1 MDTLLSRLRHHG
13 PLVDADY
20 SVLLRLAHRLV
31 VKQAGQVV
39 VAAGERLSEVFVV
52 EQGWAIRYRI
62 LDDGRRQVVNFM
74 VPGDCFD
81 LQSIVGANADH
92 HVSALTTIRLRMIS
106 GAHFLDAVRQSAA
119 LATVF
124 WWAAVQEES
133 VLREHIV
140 SIGRRTAR
148 QRCAHMLVELHRR
161 LTMAGLRRDQACVLP
176 LTRDIMADSLGLS
189 PVHVSRS
196 IAHLRGRKLID
207 TTRGT
212 ISLRDI
218 PGLAEVGEFNARYLH
233 LHDRQVMPRAE
244 SDLES
249 A

>member
-1 MDTLLSRLRHHG
+1 MDTLLSRLQHHAA
-13 PLVDADY
+13 LVEADY

-31 VKQAGQVV
+31 VKQAGQVI

-62 LDDGRRQVVNFM
+62 LEDGRRQIVNFM

-81 LQSIVGANADH
+81 LQAIVGATADH
-92 HVSALTTIRLRMIS
+92 HVSALTTVRLRMIS
-106 GAHFLDAVRQSAA
+106 GPLFLNAVRQSAA

-124 WWAAVQEES
+124 WWSAVQEES
-133 VLREHIV
+133 ILREHIV
-140 SIGRRTAR
+140 RIGRRTAR

-161 LTMAGLRRDQACVLP
+161 LSMAGVPKEEACNLP
-176 LTRDIMADSLGLS
+176 LTRDVMADSLGLS

-196 IAHLRGRKLID
+196 VGNLRSRKLIE
-207 TTRGT
+207 TTRGS
-212 ISLRDI
+212 IRLRDVA
-218 PGLAEVGEFNARYLH
+218 GLAEIGEFNARYLH
-233 LHDRQVMPRAE
+233 LQDRSHMPRPQ
-244 SDLES
+244 SDLET